1 MSTSQQHFGFTYDD
15 LQRIT
20 GLTKSGVS
28 QHVVRGNLVATDLVS
43 VCAFIA
49 RYGKP
54 EIRLE
59 IMQKMMGIDRQTI
72 ERSRPQS
79 TVGVPR
85 EDGKIPGANVPE
97 RKGPR
102 APKSAR

>member
-1 MSTSQQHFGFTYDD
+1 MSTSQQRFGFTYDD
-15 LQRIT
+15 LQRLT

-72 ERSRPQS
+72 ERGRPQS

-85 EDGKIPGANVPE
+85 EDGKIPGPDGPA
-97 RKGPR
+97 RRAPR
-102 APKSAR
+102 APKTVK